1 LGTCRA
7 GARPGRNGNAGSAMN
22 QLATIDGDVQT
33 LSEPEAA
40 TEPSGLGCLVIIARH
55 HGLDLSVSQ
64 LAQQRQGD
72 SRELT
77 VAELL
82 KVAKSVGLQARSFRS
97 DWNGLVALKKAL
109 PVLVTLKNG
118 RSMVLTRLELD
129 NEPARIVLEDPNA
142 GDDALLIID
151 RTRFESAW
159 SGDVVLIR
167 RNYELR
173 DESQP
178 FSINFVRALIF
189 RERRIVRDIAV
200 CAVVLGFLSLL
211 PIMFWQVLTIRV
223 LGYKALSTFYFV
235 VLAMVSVI
243 ALDAVFRGIRQF
255 LIIHLTARVDVKLNT
270 YIFDK
275 LIGLPIDFFERN
287 QIGGIMTVYYY
298 HQRILTFLTGQL
310 LGSLLDSTVLLFF
323 LPVMFFL
330 SPLVTTFILVIC
342 AIIVSWLFS
351 RCQFIGA
358 RANGSKPCN
367 PSAGHFCIKRSP
379 AFAPSR
385 H

>member
-1 LGTCRA
+1 LTYQAISASGAAVEIERALRLAGAAGHVLAVARHLFGPVRSGICSA
-7 GARPGRNGNAGSAMN
+7 GARPGRDGYAGSAMN
-22 QLATIDGDVQT
+22 TLATIDADLQT
-33 LSEPEAA
+33 IGEPEATA
-40 TEPSGLGCLVIIARH
+40 EPSGLGCLVIIARH

-64 LAQQRQGD
+64 LAEQRQGD
-72 SRELT
+72 DRELSI
-77 VAELL
+77 AELL
-82 KVAKSVGLQARSFRS
+82 KVAKSVGLQARSLRP
-97 DWNGLVALKKAL
+97 DWKGLVALSKAL

-129 NEPARIVLEDPNA
+129 NEPARVVLEDPNA

-167 RNYELR
+167 RNYDLR
-173 DESQP
+173 DEAQP
-178 FSINFVRALIF
+178 FSIRFVRALIF
-189 RERRIVRDIAV
+189 GERRIVRDIAI
-200 CAVVLGFLSLL
+200 CALVLGFLSLL

-243 ALDAVFRGIRQF
+243 ALDAVFRWIRQF

-287 QIGGIMTVYYY
+287 QIGAIMTVYYY
-298 HQRILTFLTGQL
+298 HQLSSADLDLSHRSVARI
-310 LGSLLDSTVLLFF
+310 
-323 LPVMFFL
+323 
-330 SPLVTTFILVIC
+330 
-342 AIIVSWLFS
+342 A
-351 RCQFIGA
+351 A
-358 RANGSKPCN
+358 
-367 PSAGHFCIKRSP
+367 
-379 AFAPSR
+379 
-385 H
+385 